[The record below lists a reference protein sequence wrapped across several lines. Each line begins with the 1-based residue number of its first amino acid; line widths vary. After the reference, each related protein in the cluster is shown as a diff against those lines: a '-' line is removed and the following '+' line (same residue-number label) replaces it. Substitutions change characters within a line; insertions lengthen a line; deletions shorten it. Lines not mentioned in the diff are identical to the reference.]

1 MEEFMLPCL
10 NKKLFGFDCLG
21 CGAQR
26 AFVLV
31 FEGNFP
37 AAFKMYPAIFTL
49 QLLLVFL
56 IFNLF
61 VKFKFDWHIKAG
73 LIILNAAII
82 IVSYLYKISFLF
94 N

>member
-26 AFVLV
+26 ALV
-31 FEGNFP
+31 MVFQGDFS

-49 QLLLVFL
+49 LILLGFL

-61 VKFKFDWHIKAG
+61 VKFKYDWHLKAG
-73 LIILNAAII
+73 LIVLNGAII
-82 IVSYLYKISFLF
+82 VVSYLYKISFLF